1 VVVTA
6 DKWGAGGIIVKHLL
20 IVGLLLAMPVAALA
34 EPNVAL
40 YELQERCG
48 KVAAELFAK
57 EYDHGKVSRVGDK
70 VMHFDYQAHYNA
82 RLNKCFFLEMSS
94 SFGKNSK
101 GEMNETRG
109 FRLFDILENREYG
122 TFTSDPELGTFPC
135 FVQDKECRSEPEWNV
150 LVKPY
155 MED

>member
-1 VVVTA
+1 MELTMADNPFARLIAGLVLATLVTA
-6 DKWGAGGIIVKHLL
+6 F
-20 IVGLLLAMPVAALA
+20 A

-48 KVAAELFAK
+48 KLAAEVFAK
-57 EYDHGKVSRVGDK
+57 EYANGKVSRVGDK
-70 VMHFDYQAHYNA
+70 VMPFDYQAHYNA

-122 TFTSDPELGTFPC
+122 IFTSDPELGTYPC
-135 FVQDKECRSEPEWNV
+135 LVRETECHSEPEWNA